1 MQRIPRLFSRLA
13 LFSLLAAGALAQTGC
28 GYVSYLIPLNP
39 TSSTGR
45 TLDHAAWDALLK
57 KYVDDQGLVNYK
69 GLQQDSA
76 SLNSY
81 LKTLGDNLPAKQA
94 PADEKLAYWLNAYNA
109 FTVQRIIRAYPVKS
123 IKDLGGDKI
132 FVNTVWDQDFIPL
145 GGKRYTLNDIE
156 HRVIRKQFDENRIH
170 YALVCAA
177 MSCPRL
183 RNEAYVGARVRDQLA
198 DQGRDFINNPK
209 KNDLTPAS
217 KPTLSA
223 IYSFYP
229 KDFEKN
235 GSTSIQNA
243 VNRYANQKIDPNAT
257 LSYKEYD
264 WSLNEQKR

>member
-1 MQRIPRLFSRLA
+1 MQRISRFTSRLTLA
-13 LFSLLAAGALAQTGC
+13 ALLAAGTLASAGC

-39 TSSTGR
+39 TSQSGR
-45 TLDHAAWDALLK
+45 TLGHAAWDDLLK
-57 KYVDDQGLVNYK
+57 KYVDDQGMVNYK
-69 GLQQDSA
+69 GFRQDSA
-76 SLNSY
+76 ALNSY
-81 LKTLGDNLPAKQA
+81 LKTLSDNLPAEGS
-94 PADEKLAYWLNAYNA
+94 PSDEKLAYWLNAYNA

-132 FVNTVWDQDFIPL
+132 FVNTVWDQEFIPL

-156 HRVIRKQFDENRIH
+156 HRIIRKQFDDNRIH

-183 RNEAYVGARVRDQLA
+183 RQEAYVGARVQAQLA

-209 KNDLTPAS
+209 KNDLTPAAA
-217 KPTLSA
+217 PTLSA

-243 VNRYANQKIDPNAT
+243 VNRYAEQKIAPDAKI
-257 LSYKEYD
+257 SYKEYD
-264 WSLNEQKR
+264 WSLNEQ